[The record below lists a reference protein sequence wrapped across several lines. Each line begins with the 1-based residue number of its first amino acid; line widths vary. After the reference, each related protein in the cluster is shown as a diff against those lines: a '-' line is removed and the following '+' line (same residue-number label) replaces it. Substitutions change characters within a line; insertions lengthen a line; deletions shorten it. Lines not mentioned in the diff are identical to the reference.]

1 MQIAKHKVVTFDY
14 TLTDQTGATL
24 DTSKGRQPLTYL
36 HGIGQI
42 IPGLE
47 RALEG
52 KAAGDHVEVDVIPG
66 DAYGEHD
73 PKRVQKV
80 PRAQFANVQNIEK
93 GMQFEARGPTGDKHN
108 VTVADVDDQMVTV
121 DGNHPLAGKTL
132 HFGINGVSVRDA
144 TPEEQ
149 QHGHAHGPGGHQH

>member
-14 TLTDQTGATL
+14 TLTDQAGATL
-24 DTSKGRQPLTYL
+24 DSSKGRQPLTYL

-42 IPGLE
+42 IPGVE

-52 KAAGDHVEVDVIPG
+52 KTAGEHVEVDVIPG

-73 PKRVQKV
+73 PRRIQKV
-80 PRAQFANVQNIEK
+80 PRSSFANVPKIEK

-108 VTVADVDDQMVTV
+108 VTVTDIDDQTVTV

-132 HFGINGVSVRDA
+132 HFDIMIVTVRDS